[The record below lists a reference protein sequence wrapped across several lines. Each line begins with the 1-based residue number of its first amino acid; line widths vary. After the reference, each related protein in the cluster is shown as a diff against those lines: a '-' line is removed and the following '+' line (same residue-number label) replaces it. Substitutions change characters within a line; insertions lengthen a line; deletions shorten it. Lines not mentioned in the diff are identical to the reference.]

1 MLKKRFLYI
10 IAFILLT
17 ASPFFA
23 LAQRVDGAY
32 TPLYDNQ
39 MNPDEEPL
47 DTLKKGKK
55 TRPHKPLQSYL
66 FPDSVKNQRM
76 FAWKFNPYNN
86 TIEVV
91 KIDTSLHNFQKDY
104 LFLKNNPVGVT
115 YLGNLGAAVQPL
127 DYSARTSSYY
137 LSFMD
142 PYNDYI
148 FRENNV
154 VFYNGRKPFTNASYM
169 TSGQRQIAEE
179 EFTLTHQQNIAPST
193 GINLSYR
200 NNRTRGMYANQQS
213 INKNLSIALSH
224 TGKRYTAH
232 AGYIFNSG
240 DIRENGGLENDGLI
254 LDTLIDL
261 PRNIQMMLH
270 DAKNRFKG
278 NVFYFTQTLAVPLI
292 SYHRLD
298 TAKIREILTKYK
310 VENSTSLFF
319 GTSFKY
325 SAYHKTYTDTREV
338 SEDPNVILPD
348 FYKHW
353 YINPNNTRDSIR
365 EREIDVKFFAQF
377 QPYNRY
383 GIVGLL
389 SAGVG
394 YTNEKYYSFVPQDYL
409 TERED
414 PVKHNIYLYADV
426 NGQFRE
432 YLKWKADFKYTPIG
446 EQNQDM
452 SVGGQ
457 IDLSA
462 YIKKKPVTLSLHARF
477 YIQSPNHWEQN
488 FYSNH
493 YIWNNNFA
501 NQTVTEFKATVSVPS
516 VRLLFG
522 ATQYLLYNKIYY
534 SADATPKQYDN
545 TVSVT
550 EGYIYKDFVIGG
562 LHLEHNLLAQFSS
575 NYRVVPVPNFAVNL
589 CYYYEFNVVKNV
601 LRMQIG
607 AEGYYNT
614 RYYAPGYNPA
624 IGQFYN
630 QRDVMTGNY
639 PFTNVFITGKWKRM
653 RILLKYQHMNYELY
667 GGRDYMAAAHYPH
680 NRGMFKY
687 GISWSFYD

>member
-1 MLKKRFLYI
+1 MAVKRFLYI
-10 IAFILLT
+10 IAFIVVT
-17 ASPFFA
+17 ASPFRVS
-23 LAQRVDGAY
+23 AQSIDGAY
-32 TPLYDNQ
+32 QPLYNNMSEQDQ
-39 MNPDEEPL
+39 QPL
-47 DTLKKGKK
+47 DTLKKAKK
-55 TRPHKPLQSYL
+55 TRPAKPLQSYL
-66 FPDSVKNQRM
+66 FPDSIKMKRM
-76 FAWKFNPYNN
+76 FAWTFNPNNN
-86 TIEVV
+86 TIQIVQM
-91 KIDTSLHNFQKDY
+91 DTSLHNFQKDY

-127 DYSARTSSYY
+127 DFSARTSSYY

-148 FRENNV
+148 YRENNV

-169 TSGQRQIAEE
+169 TSGQRAIAEE
-179 EFTLTHQQNIAPST
+179 EFYLTHQQNITPST

-200 NNRTRGMYANQQS
+200 NNRTRGMYSNQQS
-213 INKNLSIALSH
+213 INKNLSIAVSH
-224 TGKRYTAH
+224 TGKRYALH

-240 DIRENGGLENDGLI
+240 DIRENGGVKNDASI
-254 LDTLIDL
+254 IDTIIDL
-261 PRNIQMMLH
+261 PRNIEMMLK

-278 NVFYFTQTLAVPLI
+278 NVFYFTQTYAVPLI

-325 SAYHKTYTDTREV
+325 SAYRKVYSDTKAG
-338 SEDPNVILPD
+338 SGD

-353 YINPNNTRDSIR
+353 YINPKDTRDSIR
-365 EREIDVKFFAQF
+365 EREIDVKFFAQL

-383 GIVGLL
+383 GILGLVG
-389 SAGVG
+389 AGVG
-394 YTNEKYYSFVPQDYL
+394 YDNQKYYSFEQADFL
-409 TERED
+409 EKRDD
-414 PVKHNIYLYADV
+414 PVKHNIYFYADA

-432 YLKWKADFKYTPIG
+432 YLKWKADFKYTPVG
-446 EQNQDM
+446 EQSQDM

-457 IDLSA
+457 VDLSA
-462 YIKKKPVTLSLHARF
+462 YIKKKPVTLTLFARF
-477 YIQSPNHWEQN
+477 YLQSPNYWEQS

-501 NQTVTEFKATVSVPS
+501 KQTVTELKAEVSVPA

-522 ATQYLLYNKIYY
+522 AKQFLLYNKIYY
-534 SADATPKQYDN
+534 SADATPKQFDG

-550 EGYIYKDFVIGG
+550 EAYIYKDFVIGG

-575 NYRVVPVPNFAVNL
+575 NERIVPVPAFAANL
-589 CYYYEFNVVKNV
+589 CYYYEFNVVRNV

-614 RYYAPGYNPA
+614 RFYAPGYNPA

-639 PFTNVFITGKWKRM
+639 PFTNVFVTGKWKRM
-653 RILLKYQHMNYELY
+653 RILLKYQHVNYGLY
-667 GGRDYMAAAHYPH
+667 GGRDYMSAAHYPH
-680 NRGMFKY
+680 NRGMFRY
-687 GISWSFYD
+687 GLSWSFYD